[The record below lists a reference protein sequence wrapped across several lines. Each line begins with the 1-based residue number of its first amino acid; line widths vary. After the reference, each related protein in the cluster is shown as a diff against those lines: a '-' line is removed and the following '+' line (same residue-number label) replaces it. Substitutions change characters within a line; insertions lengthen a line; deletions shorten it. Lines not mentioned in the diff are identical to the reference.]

1 MEVIRSISKI
11 KKKSLEIRNSD
22 KTIALVPTMG
32 SLHYGH
38 LALIDYAKKKADI
51 VIVSIFVNPTQFNET
66 EDFIHYPRN
75 ENQDLDLCLQK
86 FVDIVFIPQE
96 KEIINKMSVWVYEDE
111 ISNLYCGKFRPG
123 HFKGVCTIVLKLF
136 NLVQPTISIFGQKD
150 FQQLKIIEKMVNDLN
165 LSVDIASIP
174 TVREGDGLAM
184 SSRNKLLSSTERK
197 LSLKIYMLLKE
208 SKQAF
213 VNGEK
218 DSNQLIKLFK
228 LLLEKYDYINL
239 EYVDIVDYYTFKK
252 VNVINTKSIII
263 IAVRI
268 GKVRLIDNIILEK

>member
-218 DSNQLIKLFK
+218 DSNKLIKLFK

-239 EYVDIVDYYTFKK
+239 EYVDIVDYCTFKK

-263 IAVRI
+263 VAVRI

>member
-263 IAVRI
+263 VAVRI